1 LSDLSAPLRQFVE
14 DMGLRYE
21 EDGLPPMAGRVA
33 GWLLVCDPPHQT
45 AGELAE
51 VLGAS
56 AGSVSSM
63 TRLLIQCGLVERVA
77 VPGQRATTY
86 RIRPNVPLEIMRRW
100 LEGQTR
106 KREILEGGL
115 AALADAP
122 PHRRERLEEQHR
134 FHRFLERE
142 VPLLIER
149 FERESSK

>member
-1 LSDLSAPLRQFVE
+1 
-14 DMGLRYE
+14 MGLRYE

-77 VPGQRATTY
+77 VPGQRAATF
-86 RIRPNVPLEIMRRW
+86 RIRPQVPLEIMRRW
-100 LEGQTR
+100 LDGQTR

-122 PHRRERLEEQHR
+122 PHQRERLEEQHR

-142 VPLLIER
+142 VPLLIDR